1 MFADEQ
7 EKRGFARR
15 MSAYYG
21 AIFVIDGIQPPYLPV
36 WLDWRGL
43 TPTEIGVVAAL
54 PLFARIVLTPAV
66 ALAADRAGAHRRAV
80 VLLAWAGVLA
90 AIGLLLAGSLPLIAL
105 AVFLLLVATYSAM
118 PLAETI
124 ALAAVRG
131 GSLDYGRMR
140 LWGSLTFIAANVGG
154 GFLLAAYGAAFVG
167 YALLF
172 GALATVLAAHVL
184 AGAGGAVGGA
194 SARLPSRGAAL
205 ELARSRPF
213 VLLVLAAGAIQASH
227 AVFYAFG
234 VLHWREL
241 GFSAGTT
248 GALWAVGVLVEVGV
262 LALSGRAIAVFGA
275 RGLLLIGGAAGVV
288 RWTIMALDPPL
299 LVLLPLQAL
308 HAGTFA
314 ATHIAT
320 VTLAQALAPEG
331 THGTAQA
338 VLSAVNAGIAMGL
351 AMAASGPL
359 YEAFGSGAYLA
370 MAGLAA
376 MGILAARMITAPGD
390 QRAP

>member
-21 AIFVIDGIQPPYLPV
+21 AIFVIYGIQLPYLPV
-36 WLDWRGL
+36 WLDCRGL

-80 VLLAWAGVLA
+80 VLLAWAGVVA

-205 ELARSRPF
+205 ELAQLVSL
-213 VLLVLAAGAIQASH
+213 VLLVLAAGLWWWIGRQPPRA
-227 AVFYAFG
+227 
-234 VLHWREL
+234 E
-241 GFSAGTT
+241 
-248 GALWAVGVLVEVGV
+248 AL
-262 LALSGRAIAVFGA
+262 
-275 RGLLLIGGAAGVV
+275 
-288 RWTIMALDPPL
+288 
-299 LVLLPLQAL
+299 
-308 HAGTFA
+308 
-314 ATHIAT
+314 
-320 VTLAQALAPEG
+320 
-331 THGTAQA
+331 
-338 VLSAVNAGIAMGL
+338 
-351 AMAASGPL
+351 
-359 YEAFGSGAYLA
+359 
-370 MAGLAA
+370 
-376 MGILAARMITAPGD
+376 
-390 QRAP
+390 